1 MFCRKCGEQ
10 ISGNEKFCPKCGA
23 PVVSAQQPGMQG
35 AGRPGGTAAAKKKP
49 PYLAIGLIAV
59 VAIVVIVAV
68 KMLFFSNN
76 YEKPVKNLMKSIEK
90 QDTKLLMSTIPDDV
104 FDVLE
109 EELDMDKDEI
119 VDQLDG
125 MISELADEYDGKIKV
140 EYEIEDVHKLKK
152 SEIKEI
158 EDELY
163 DSVEI
168 KEGKRLEISTV
179 FYVDG
184 EVEEEE
190 DMYLNVIKVGGKWYI
205 DPSSM

>member
-10 ISGNEKFCPKCGA
+10 ISGNEKFCPRCGA
-23 PVVSAQQPGMQG
+23 PVTSTPQPGMQG
-35 AGRPGGTAAAKKKP
+35 AGRSAGAAAAKKKP

-68 KMLFFSNN
+68 KLLFFSNN

-90 QDTKLLMSTIPDDV
+90 QDTKLLISTIPDDV

-109 EELDMDKDEI
+109 EELGMDKDEI

-125 MISELADEYDGKIKV
+125 MISDIADEYDGKIKV

-158 EDELY
+158 EDGLF

-184 EVEEEE
+184 EIEEEE
-190 DMYLNVIKVGGKWYI
+190 DMELNVIKVGGKWYI